1 MKAILP
7 ANAIARLEALRQYQ
21 ILDTICESAF
31 DDLTR
36 LAAQIC
42 GTPIALISLIDDC
55 RQWFK
60 SKVGLDVES
69 TSRDVAFCAHAI
81 LQPNDIFIVPDT
93 LVDHR
98 FATNPLVTSDPDVR
112 FYAGVPLVTPQ
123 GYALGALCVIDRVP
137 RQLSSEQVEA
147 LFTLSRQ
154 VIAQLELRRNL
165 HKLERITTTRH
176 EQIEDFISAL
186 SHDLRTPLLATR
198 GSLRAMLGG
207 AFGSVSD
214 TSRDVLEDCSQ
225 ANKDLLKL
233 VETLLDVS
241 RYKIE
246 VGKSLNGKLLNWKNI
261 FVESIIR
268 SSTSWKQKLAITYK
282 IPSSLPTVYGDE
294 LEIQRVVQNLLDN
307 ALRASELKG
316 QVSLEVAPFGVDK
329 VKVLVRD
336 NGSRIAPQE
345 KERLFHSFIQARGRR
360 SRSGLDLY
368 LCRQIVEAHGG
379 TIGVESTLGYEGST
393 FWFTLPVAPII
404 SCPANYPHSSTP
416 HL

>member
-7 ANAIARLEALRQYQ
+7 ENEMARLEALRQYQ
-21 ILDTICESAF
+21 ILDTICETAF

-60 SKVGLDVES
+60 SKIGLDIES

-81 LQPNDIFIVPDT
+81 LQPNDILIVPDT
-93 LVDHR
+93 LLDHR
-98 FATNPLVTSDPDVR
+98 FATNPLVTSEPHIR

-123 GYALGALCVIDRVP
+123 GYALGTLCVIDRVP
-137 RQLSSEQVEA
+137 RQLTPEQVDA
-147 LFTLSRQ
+147 LSTLSRQ
-154 VIAQLELRRNL
+154 VIAQLELKYNL
-165 HKLERITTTRH
+165 YKLQRITIDER
-176 EQIEDFISAL
+176 EQIEDFISAV

-198 GSLRAMLGG
+198 GTLRAILGG

-214 TSRDVLEDCSQ
+214 TCKEVLEDCSQ

-233 VETLLDVS
+233 VETLLNVS

-246 VGKSLNGKLLNWKNI
+246 VGKSLTCQILNWKNI
-261 FVESIIR
+261 FVEAIIR
-268 SSTSWKQKLAITYK
+268 SSASCKQELAITYK

-294 LEIQRVVQNLLDN
+294 LDIQQVVQNLLDN
-307 ALRASELKG
+307 AVRVSEING
-316 QVSLEVAPFGVDK
+316 QVSLEVASLGVDG
-329 VKVLVRD
+329 VKVSVRD
-336 NGSRIAPQE
+336 NGPGIAPQE

-368 LCRQIVEAHGG
+368 LCRQIVEAHKG
-379 TIGVESTLGYEGST
+379 TIGVESTLGEGST
-393 FWFTLPVAPII
+393 FWFTLPVFPEQTRLN
-404 SCPANYPHSSTP
+404 CPRCS
-416 HL
+416 